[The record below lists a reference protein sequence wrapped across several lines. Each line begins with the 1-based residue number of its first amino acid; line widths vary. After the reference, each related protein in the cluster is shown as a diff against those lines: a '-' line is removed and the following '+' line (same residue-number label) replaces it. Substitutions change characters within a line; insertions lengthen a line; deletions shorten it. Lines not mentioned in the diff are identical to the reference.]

1 MATELSVK
9 GKNEFEDLIRALEWS
24 DEFAIY
30 FAVINLPLI
39 RKQMADELKRSLGK
53 EKIQV
58 HSLELNSSYFDLLSI
73 IPEKVPSYCLRGAET
88 VIRSV
93 VFIFGAE
100 EAIAADVDTRRLFFD
115 CLNWQRDKLR
125 ETIVCPL
132 VIWLPEFALRIL
144 ALEAPDFWA
153 WRSGVYYLEPE
164 PVGILRDTE
173 ELLKVGTSEYDVLTY
188 QEKIKR
194 LQQFK
199 ALLEDYKVQK
209 EVIEDRVTTIDTDYI
224 AGTLLQELVIPEI
237 ASRLAGKAGE
247 KGVRLKDIEKP
258 KWLQGIGKWL
268 DDHQVSTPEKVE
280 KIINEHQE
288 EIVRELT
295 EHKGELSDLG
305 QQIFDAVNELKER
318 IDNARLTDED
328 KEFLAEVKNNFDPDE
343 FENRLEKILQ
353 KNAGV
358 DQQKLREE
366 LTIFFKNM
374 GWGNKLDVINS
385 KVDLVLQSIEDVKVG
400 IKDVKVGIVDL
411 GGKIDKIEKSSKIEI
426 QYFPD
431 TPPDVSEFVD
441 RKTYLD
447 ELRNSIDTENM
458 IIIQGIAGIGKTQI
472 AAKLQQNIKDEY
484 ITFWKEL
491 RDVETFDS
499 MSRTLARFLM
509 ENGDS
514 ELAEYIEDG
523 TTDHDII
530 MNLLLSSLENKNY
543 VLFFDNYHVVAKKEI
558 HDLFSR
564 FKDRL
569 KGSTIIITTR
579 NPPPFVSQIDH
590 AKKKVTK
597 GSIEGFDLEATKE
610 YLEQMGVYVSSE
622 QLIELDKQMGGHPL
636 ALLMFA
642 SLADEMDVAE
652 ILENFPETGIENYL
666 YDEIYELLNKDE
678 RRVLE
683 ALSVFRTP
691 VTSEACVSVA
701 KCEKAKKTLNTL
713 KEKLLVKRKEKL
725 YYLHG
730 LIRDFS
736 YNLIDNPKEYHRLA
750 GEYYAQLEKTP
761 ENILETT
768 YHMIKDTGV
777 VNDEVV
783 KYLIGTTKDHYTS
796 FIVLEI
802 LKENEITSSDVFVL
816 LNEFVSTSDLTIQKM
831 FVIGYG
837 DFFEKVWSIN
847 PEKSID
853 ILKQILNSADSKL
866 LVMLSRTLAKIAYKF
881 PDEACDLWRAI
892 IDKGDIDMR
901 EFVSFDIV
909 NSNIDPKKAA
919 HVLKYLLR
927 RNEELGYAPSSYEL
941 WPVKYAFDN
950 LCELESRLLTHE
962 EHLEKLKNMS
972 KDAKHQLEGKPES
985 ELLELRFN
993 LLREAGEI
1001 SFSIA
1006 NYKDAEQYFIH
1017 GLKIAERLKDKE
1029 LLAEIFGNLS
1039 LVSLAQENYTSAEV
1053 YTKKCLEIAQEIGDK
1068 EEMAGYFLIL
1078 GTFAKS
1084 PHKAEEVF
1092 KKGLKIGKELENKD
1106 VTALALIL
1114 LGRVA
1119 EDQKKFAEAKSFFV
1133 ESLKIYEEIGDK
1145 KGIVDNLIE
1154 LSDLAKSQ
1162 GNFDEAVRR
1171 IKEAQANSKDM
1182 KDYHITAKIL
1192 EKQGSLA
1199 RDQGDYQHAQRY
1211 YEESLENSKQLG
1223 DKRNIASIYTDL
1235 GRIAE
1240 DIGNYERAKKCYKES
1255 LKISKEIGLT
1265 SQSLLNK
1272 LYLSSLY
1279 RNKEDLYEA

>member
-1 MATELSVK
+1 
-9 GKNEFEDLIRALEWS
+9 
-24 DEFAIY
+24 
-30 FAVINLPLI
+30 
-39 RKQMADELKRSLGK
+39 
-53 EKIQV
+53 
-58 HSLELNSSYFDLLSI
+58 LLSI
-73 IPEKVPSYCLRGAET
+73 IPENVPSYCLRRTET
-88 VIRSV
+88 EIRSAL
-93 VFIFGAE
+93 FIFGAE
-100 EAIAADVDTRRLFFD
+100 EAIAADADTRRLFFD

-125 ETIVCPL
+125 ETIACPL
-132 VIWLPEFALRIL
+132 VIWLPVFALRIL

-164 PVGILRDTE
+164 PVGILRATE
-173 ELLKVGTSEYDVLTY
+173 EFLKVGTSEYDVLTY

-199 ALLEDYKVQK
+199 ALLEDYEVQK
-209 EVIEDRVTTIDTDYI
+209 EGIEDMVRTIDTDYI

-268 DDHQVSTPEKVE
+268 DDHHLSTPEAVE
-280 KIINEHQE
+280 KIITEHQE
-288 EIVRELT
+288 EIVLELT

-305 QQIFDAVNELKER
+305 QQIFDVVNELKGR
-318 IDNARLTDED
+318 IDDARLTGED
-328 KEFLAEVKNNFDPDE
+328 KAFLAEVKKNFDPDE
-343 FENRLEKILQ
+343 FEKRLEKILKKNVDVDSQ
-353 KNAGV
+353 KIH
-358 DQQKLREE
+358 DE
-366 LTIFFKNM
+366 LTIFFDNM
-374 GWGNKLDVINS
+374 GWDDKLDVIDS
-385 KVDLVLQSIEDVKVG
+385 KLDLVLKNISEGFED
-400 IKDVKVGIVDL
+400 IKIQLDDIKKSGR
-411 GGKIDKIEKSSKIEI
+411 IDIRYLPE
-426 QYFPD
+426 
-431 TPPDVSEFVD
+431 TPPDVSDFVD
-441 RKTYLD
+441 RVTHLD
-447 ELRNSIDTENM
+447 ELRNSLDKENM
-458 IIIQGIAGIGKTQI
+458 IIIQGIAGIGKTQL
-472 AAKLQQNIKDEY
+472 AAKLQQNIEDEY

-491 RDVETFDS
+491 RDVDTFDS
-499 MSRTLARFLM
+499 VSITLAGFLR
-509 ENGDS
+509 EYGDS
-514 ELAEYIEDG
+514 ELAEYIEGG

-569 KGSTIIITTR
+569 KGSTIVITTR
-579 NPPPFVSQIDH
+579 NPPPFVSQIGR
-590 AKKKVTK
+590 AKKKVTEE
-597 GSIEGFDLEATKE
+597 SIEGFDLEATKE
-610 YLEQMGVYVSSE
+610 YLEQMGVDVSSE
-622 QLIELDKQMGGHPL
+622 QLIELDKRMGGHPL

-642 SLADEMDVAE
+642 SLAYEMDATE
-652 ILENFPETGIENYL
+652 ILENFPETGIEEYL
-666 YDEIYELLNKDE
+666 YVEIYESLNKDE

-683 ALSVFRTP
+683 ALSIFRTP
-691 VTSEACVSVA
+691 VTSEAFVSVA
-701 KCEKAKKTLNTL
+701 KCEKAKSTLKTL
-713 KEKLLVKRKEKL
+713 KEKLLVKRKKKL
-725 YYLHG
+725 YYLHDA
-730 LIRDFS
+730 IREFS
-736 YNLIDNPKEYHRLA
+736 YSLISDPKEYHRRA

-777 VNDEVV
+777 VNDDMV
-783 KYLIGTTKDHYTS
+783 KYLIGTPKDPYTC
-796 FIVLEI
+796 FIVLGI
-802 LKENEITSSDVFVL
+802 LKENEITSSEVLIL

-853 ILKQILNSADSKL
+853 ILKRILNCADSKL

-881 PDEACDLWRAI
+881 PDEVCDLWRDI
-892 IDKGDIDMR
+892 IDKGDRDIR

-919 HVLKYLLR
+919 SVLKYLLR

-962 EHLEKLKNMS
+962 DHLEKLKNMS

-1145 KGIVDNLIE
+1145 KGILDNLIE

-1182 KDYHITAKIL
+1182 KDYHITAKVL

-1199 RDQGDYQHAQRY
+1199 LDQGDYQHAQRY

-1255 LKISKEIGLT
+1255 LKISEEIGLT
-1265 SQSLLNK
+1265 SQSLLSK
-1272 LYLSSLY
+1272 LYLSNLPS
-1279 RNKEDLYEA
+1279 NNEDLYEA